1 MPAAKSI
8 ERDADGVWKK
18 SDDYRL
24 GEWFTVEPRSV
35 HDIHELATLIAN
47 LEHDP
52 LAFVIRGPLSEH
64 GQAALAADANARLNR
79 RKREKNGADKA
90 HWQDGGT
97 SIIWDM
103 IDMDDLDAGDFDFIN
118 DPEGYVR
125 HVIATELPSFYEG
138 ASCFW
143 QYSARSGTYK
153 GGNPGLHLWF
163 WYDRPVDL
171 RLFRRWVETERPKTD
186 KALYMEVQ
194 PHLLTAPVFKGG
206 AVDPIKQRSG
216 FIQGARD
223 VVTLPEIRP
232 AEVKQKVKQKKQAAA
247 AQKKARGKGKRT
259 VGLLGSGV
267 QEAIALMGDGP
278 GLEGFHGPLTSAIWH
293 FVKSTHPDLRDW
305 TAFKSTLRRA
315 IGDAPAN
322 ENRQADLKRYTH
334 DLFLDTSYRDA
345 THKLDNDRPAPPE
358 KAKQG
363 VSLTEAQE
371 RTENVIMSVLNGDVT
386 RAAIAASTG
395 VGKTAL
401 FLKNVA
407 ESGLAETLRIH
418 MYVPTNELSKE
429 LLDRAKNAGIE
440 NARMHRGRMYQAKDI
455 EPYCHPDM
463 QEQAGR
469 VEAVRGDVRATVCGR
484 CPYLETCG
492 WEKQRQDRAPGLI
505 IMPQEYAF
513 LPTAEKA
520 DIQVFDEAFWQTGIE
535 QRTLEL
541 SWLNR
546 IPRVPYRGSAMN
558 SGATDMDAQNDLFT
572 AHQRLQAAI
581 DNWDG
586 TPAPLGDAGL
596 TPEVARRA
604 EAICHQRADSLN
616 ERLKSAQPD
625 AFGKIIGQWQHEH
638 GTARKEAAF
647 WRILGKELER
657 DRPLQA
663 IRIIPGLKGEEI
675 EFNWRRDLK
684 AQEAW
689 TLVMDATAIT
699 EVLEPYLPGI
709 ELTTVNAAA
718 PRQRI
723 VQITDEAYGKSAI
736 APDIATDDA
745 ATARRKENRLNDVAA
760 VLEVAR
766 AVHKSVGVITYLNT
780 KAALEERG
788 ALDGLVHGHY
798 GNIAGKDEWRNVDA
812 LFTFGR
818 TEPKPFA
825 VEAQARGL
833 FYDSDTPLSFSET
846 GAYVEADDAHWTK
859 DGQHVLA
866 TRRAHSDP
874 RIDAVR
880 RQIVTANLMQS
891 DRTRGVQR
899 APDRPVTW
907 YVVTNEPLPVPVDEL
922 WTNADL
928 VPSKW
933 QVAAARGLFATNP
946 KHAAALHP
954 DLWANA
960 KAAVNDRD
968 RNGWA
973 EVDLTSYKGIYLIGS
988 EVNLARV
995 RYKPEGAGQKP
1006 TYLLASDPESAREN
1020 LGQRVGPLAEF
1031 SVLNEP
1037 AAEPRLSEREPD
1049 DRLSVNQTVAELI
1062 DFDELRRQAREQR
1075 LSLYHAMVKV
1085 PPESLDLLRQDGI
1098 EAAPKFKPQL
1108 SKYKPAPTNGAP
1120 SLPAERLRELLMD
1133 WPNNAGSWAIAPP
1146 WEPIGKFQRKRTPF
1160 LLEPE
1165 KDVL

>member
-1 MPAAKSI
+1 MRAAKI
-8 ERDADGVWKK
+8 VYRDAKGAYQSKPFKPAYEV
-18 SDDYRL
+18 
-24 GEWFTVEPRSV
+24 FVEPRTV
-35 HDIHELATLIAN
+35 NNIHDLAALIR
-47 LEHDP
+47 EIEPDP
-52 LAFVIRGPLSEH
+52 YAFIMRGPLNEH
-64 GQAALAADANARLNR
+64 GTAALASNPNAPLNR
-79 RKREKNGADKA
+79 RKRYQSDGITP

-103 IDMDDLDAGDFDFIN
+103 IDMDALDAGDFDFIN

-171 RLFRRWVETERPKTD
+171 RLFRRWVDTERPNTD
-186 KALYMEVQ
+186 EALYMEVQ
-194 PHLLTAPVFKGG
+194 PHYVTDPVFETG

-216 FIQGARD
+216 FIQGVRD

-247 AQKKARGKGKRT
+247 AQKKARGKGRRP
-259 VGLLGSGV
+259 VGLVGRGV
-267 QEAIALMGDGP
+267 QEALALMGDGP

-293 FVKSTHPDLRDW
+293 FVKSTHPDLRNW
-305 TAFKSTLRRA
+305 NAFKGTLRHA
-315 IGDAPAN
+315 ISDAPAN

-334 DLFLDTSYRDA
+334 DLFLDTSYIDA
-345 THKLDNDRPAPPE
+345 TRKLDNDRPAPPE

-363 VSLTEAQE
+363 ISRTEAQE
-371 RTENVIMSVLNGDVT
+371 VTEKVIMSVLNGDVT

-395 VGKTAL
+395 VGKTEL

-407 ESGLAETLRIH
+407 ESGLADTLRIH
-418 MYVPTNELSKE
+418 MYVPTNELSKQ

-463 QEQAGR
+463 QEQAGL
-469 VEAVRGDVRATVCGR
+469 VDDAGGDVRSTVCGR

-520 DIQVFDEAFWQTGIE
+520 DIQVFDEAFWQTGISG
-535 QRTLEL
+535 RTLDI
-541 SWLNR
+541 SWLNLV
-546 IPRVPYRGSAMN
+546 PKVPYRGSAIN

-586 TPAPLGDAGL
+586 TPTPLIDAGL

-604 EAICHQRADSLN
+604 EAVCHQRADSLT
-616 ERLKSAQPD
+616 EQLKSARPD

-647 WRILGKELER
+647 WRVLGKELER

-663 IRIIPGLKGEEI
+663 IRIVPGPKGEQI

-718 PRQRI
+718 PHQRI
-723 VQITDEAYGKSAI
+723 VQITDEPYGKSAI

-745 ATARRKENRLNDVAA
+745 ATAKRKENRLNDVAA
-760 VLEVAR
+760 VLEVAC
-766 AVHKSVGVITYLNT
+766 AVHKTVGVITYKNT
-780 KAALEERG
+780 EAALKERR
-788 ALDGLVHGHY
+788 ALDGLIHGHY
-798 GNIAGKDEWRNVDA
+798 GDIAGKNEFEDVDA

-818 TEPKPFA
+818 TEPTPFA
-825 VEAQARGL
+825 VEVLARGL
-833 FYDSDTPLSFSET
+833 FYDSDTPLTFSED
-846 GAYVEADDAHWTK
+846 GSYVEADDAHWTK

-874 RIDAVR
+874 RIDAIR
-880 RQIVTANLMQS
+880 RQVVTANLMQS

-899 APDRPVTW
+899 TPDRPVTW

-933 QVAAARGLFATNP
+933 QVAAARGRFTTNP

-954 DLWANA
+954 DLWPNA
-960 KAAVNDRD
+960 KAAINDRD
-968 RNGWA
+968 RNGWP
-973 EVDLTSYKGIYLIGS
+973 EVDLTSYKRIYLLGS

-995 RYKPEGAGQKP
+995 RYKPEGAG
-1006 TYLLASDPESAREN
+1006 LAKGAAGLSDPQWHS
-1020 LGQRVGPLAEF
+1020 
-1031 SVLNEP
+1031 
-1037 AAEPRLSEREPD
+1037 D
-1049 DRLSVNQTVAELI
+1049 
-1062 DFDELRRQAREQR
+1062 
-1075 LSLYHAMVKV
+1075 HA
-1085 PPESLDLLRQDGI
+1085 G
-1098 EAAPKFKPQL
+1098 
-1108 SKYKPAPTNGAP
+1108 G
-1120 SLPAERLRELLMD
+1120 
-1133 WPNNAGSWAIAPP
+1133 
-1146 WEPIGKFQRKRTPF
+1146 
-1160 LLEPE
+1160 
-1165 KDVL
+1165 